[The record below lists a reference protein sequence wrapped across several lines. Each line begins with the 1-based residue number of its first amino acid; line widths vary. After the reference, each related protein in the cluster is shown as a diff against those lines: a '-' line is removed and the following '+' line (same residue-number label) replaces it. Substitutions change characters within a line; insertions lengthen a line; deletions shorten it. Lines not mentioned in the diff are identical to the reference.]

1 MYTGPEPMNYDNLS
15 DEQLVLLVRARGQEL
30 FRILVL
36 RYQDKLMRYA
46 RYLSRDDMLAADIV
60 QEVFIKVFI
69 NINSF
74 AADRKFSSWIYRITH
89 NEAISQLRK
98 SSRERTIDIGKL
110 QIPNKI
116 NHEEDFDK
124 ITTIK
129 SVEAAITTMP
139 HQYSEPF
146 ILYFFE
152 NKDYEDISNI
162 LQIPIGTVASRINRA
177 KLYIRK
183 NEKR

>member
-1 MYTGPEPMNYDNLS
+1 MNYDGLS

-30 FRILVL
+30 FRPIVF
-36 RYQDKLMRYA
+36 RYQEKLMRYA
-46 RYLSRDDMLAADIV
+46 KYLSRDDMLAADIV
-60 QEVFIKVFI
+60 QEVFIKVFK

-89 NEAISQLRK
+89 NEAVSQMRK
-98 SSRERTIDIGKL
+98 NTREKTIDIGNL

-116 NHEEDFDK
+116 NHEQDFDK
-124 ITTIK
+124 NVTIK
-129 SVEAAITTMP
+129 SVEAALKIMP
-139 HQYSEPF
+139 QHYSEPF

-162 LQIPIGTVASRINRA
+162 LQIPGGTVASRINRA
-177 KLYIRK
+177 KQYIK
-183 NEKR
+183 KKE